1 MILNKSVILDRD
13 GIINHDYGYVFK
25 IEDFKFQ
32 EGIFQLLKQI
42 SEKQFL
48 LFIVTNQSGIGRGYF
63 TEKDFLKLNRWMMRE
78 LKKNGIIIEE
88 VKYCPH
94 TPEMN
99 CNCRK
104 PSAKL
109 VEELI
114 HTYKIDPYKSWFIG
128 DKESDMECAENAGIK
143 NKILVSENT
152 ESEKSIV
159 VKSIKEINQIIC

>member
-1 MILNKSVILDRD
+1 MFLNKSVILDRD
-13 GIINHDYGYVFK
+13 GIINYDFGYVYK

-32 EGIFQLLKQI
+32 NGIFQLLKQI
-42 SEKQFL
+42 SEKHFI

-63 TEKDFLKLNRWMMRE
+63 TEKDFLKLNKWMMRE
-78 LKKNGIIIEE
+78 LEKKGILIKE

-104 PSAKL
+104 PKAKL

-114 HTYKIDPYKSWFIG
+114 DKYKIDLDKSWFIG
-128 DKESDMECAENAGIK
+128 DKVSDMECAENAGIK

-152 ESEKSIV
+152 ESEKCIV
-159 VKSIKEINQIIC
+159 VKSIKKINQIIC